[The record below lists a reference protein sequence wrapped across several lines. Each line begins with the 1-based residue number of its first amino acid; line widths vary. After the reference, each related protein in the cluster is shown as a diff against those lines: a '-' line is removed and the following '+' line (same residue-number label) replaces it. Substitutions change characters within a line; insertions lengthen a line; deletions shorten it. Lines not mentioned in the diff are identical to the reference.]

1 MQMLLLESAGNMDRD
16 SRSASPW
23 MSLGV
28 AQNIVEVLY
37 LR

>member
-1 MQMLLLESAGNMDRD
+1 MQMLLLEAAGNMDRG
-16 SRSASPW
+16 SRFASPW
-23 MSLGV
+23 MSLSV